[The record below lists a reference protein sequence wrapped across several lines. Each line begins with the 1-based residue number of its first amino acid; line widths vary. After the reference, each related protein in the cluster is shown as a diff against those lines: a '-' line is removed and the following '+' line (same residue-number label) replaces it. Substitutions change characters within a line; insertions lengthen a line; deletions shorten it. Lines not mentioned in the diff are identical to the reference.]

1 MNPNGYVLLREL
13 PTVWKKVNK
22 ENWDSCKLGTIELA
36 RVPVDNCAW
45 SDKVV
50 KNGWFHV
57 ELDGLSRQRCELRV
71 RAGLVEIKAIETRRA
86 VGGCGFSLPS

>member
-36 RVPVDNCAW
+36 RVRVDNCAW

-50 KNGWFHV
+50 KDAGFTWNWKSAASFESV
-57 ELDGLSRQRCELRV
+57 LDWL
-71 RAGLVEIKAIETRRA
+71 K
-86 VGGCGFSLPS
+86 